1 MSFQASRFI
10 RSTSDERRHRVGGT
24 KIEARLFSQ
33 TWETIELR
41 RIATPTDSLAAFID
55 ALGQQ
60 VRWLEERSG
69 HAGSLPVGIALPG
82 LVDPATGIAFT
93 SNLPVSGEDV
103 GAHLTATIGR
113 RLPIMNDCQAFALSE
128 SNGGAGDGFNTVVG
142 LIMGTGIG
150 AGLCG
155 AGKLTKRMNGSALEV
170 GHVGVPARTLLPL
183 NLPLW
188 PCGCGKQGCFERYV
202 SGSGLAAIG
211 QYRSGRPW
219 KAEEI
224 VSAASS
230 GDVQAKAVMADW
242 AAIAAELL
250 FEIQIH
256 HDPDCIVIGGG
267 LSAIP
272 GILDILEKG
281 LSAIPLGNMR
291 PPVLKLAIH
300 GDSSGARGAAILADG
315 TPAAIATETSR

>member
-1 MSFQASRFI
+1 MQGGL
-10 RSTSDERRHRVGGT
+10 DVGGT

-33 TWETIELR
+33 SWETVELR
-41 RIATPTDSLAAFID
+41 RIATPTDNLADFID

-60 VRWLEERSG
+60 VRWLQQRSG
-69 HAGSLPVGIALPG
+69 LATALPVGIALPG

-93 SNLPVSGEDV
+93 SNLPITGQDV
-103 GAHLTATIGR
+103 GALLSTHIGR

-142 LIMGTGIG
+142 LIMGTGVG
-150 AGLCG
+150 AGLCVG
-155 AGKLTKRMNGSALEV
+155 SKLTQRLNGSALEV

-183 NLPLW
+183 NLPVW
-188 PCGCGKQGCFERYV
+188 SCGCGKQGCFERYV
-202 SGSGLAAIG
+202 SGSGLAAVGQHRIG
-211 QYRSGRPW
+211 HRWQ
-219 KAEEI
+219 AEEI
-224 VSAASS
+224 VSGAAA
-230 GDVQAKAVMADW
+230 GDVLAISIMSDW

-250 FEIQIH
+250 LDIQIN

-272 GILDILEKG
+272 GILDILGKA
-281 LSAIPLGNMR
+281 LSAIPLGTMR

-315 TPAAIATETSR
+315 AAAARASEAYK